1 MDIARSIYISVLKSL
16 SKTTT
21 LLIFDPMKVYTDTSV
36 IGGCFDIEFKEWSN
50 ALFQEFVTGSKQIM
64 LSDLTLQE
72 LELARPEVRN
82 KVLEIPEQHRF
93 GITISDEVIRLA
105 ETYISEGALQNKSY
119 SDALHIALATLNNSD
134 VLASWNFKH
143 IVNLDRIRLYNSIN
157 LRLGYRMI
165 EIRTPR
171 EITKANDNENE

>member
-1 MDIARSIYISVLKSL
+1 MF
-16 SKTTT
+16 
-21 LLIFDPMKVYTDTSV
+21 IFESMKVYTDTSV
-36 IGGCFDIEFKEWSN
+36 IGGCFDEEFKEWSN
-50 ALFQEFVTGSKQIM
+50 ALFQEFISGSKQIM

-72 LELARPEVRN
+72 LELARQEVRD
-82 KVLEIPEQHRF
+82 KISEIPIQHRIEI
-93 GITISDEVIRLA
+93 GINDEIIQLA
-105 ETYISEGALQNKSY
+105 ETYISEGALTNKSY
-119 SDALHIALATLNNSD
+119 NDALHIALATLNNSD

-171 EITKANDNENE
+171 EILNLKDDENE